1 MMQTASTTFDP
12 LATPFT
18 SQYHPNDDH
27 ERTDAILEFAQE
39 TGLWGLPGAEREPE
53 PEEYQEMID
62 VFYALNPQHQT
73 YDQEDVFSEEEEEE
87 TDEEDEEE
95 TDEEEHYDDV
105 TPHPDA
111 VDYDQMFEFM
121 EQQNLLNNTSDD
133 VPDLIQQ
140 QEQPEPDP
148 VPLRWEDITADMQDY
163 ALDVMAEEGRLEDE
177 ITDEYALSIW
187 SSYVEDCWHQSR
199 HSELNALAGQNE
211 LRGILPSTM

>member
-1 MMQTASTTFDP
+1 
-12 LATPFT
+12 
-18 SQYHPNDDH
+18 
-27 ERTDAILEFAQE
+27 
-39 TGLWGLPGAEREPE
+39 
-53 PEEYQEMID
+53 
-62 VFYALNPQHQT
+62 
-73 YDQEDVFSEEEEEE
+73 VFSDEEDETDEEE
-87 TDEEDEEE
+87 TDEEDD
-95 TDEEEHYDDV
+95 TDYEEHYDDI

-133 VPDLIQQ
+133 VPHIIQQ
-140 QEQPEPDP
+140 EEQPQPEP

-187 SSYVEDCWHQSR
+187 ASYVEDCWDQSR